1 MDKEDLIT
9 WHSKEIGYQ
18 EKKKNREKKFT
29 FSPAHPTIP
38 VTTLTASG

>member
-1 MDKEDLIT
+1 MAQQRDWLPRKE
-9 WHSKEIGYQ
+9 
-18 EKKKNREKKFT
+18 KNREKKFT